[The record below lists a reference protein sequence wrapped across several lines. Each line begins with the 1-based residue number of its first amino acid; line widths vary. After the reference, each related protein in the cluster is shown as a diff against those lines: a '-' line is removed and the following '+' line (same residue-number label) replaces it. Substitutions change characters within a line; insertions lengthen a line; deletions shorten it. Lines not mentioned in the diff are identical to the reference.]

1 MNYIKMSPIIGMS
14 GYGGGSSALPF
25 TGVGTIPIV
34 NGGDRAFTA
43 GGADSGGNLS
53 EIEFVTISSP
63 GNAAD
68 FGDLTGNKAYGS
80 GCANATGRALFWG
93 FVQNQPQ
100 IDYITTTS
108 TSNASD
114 FGDMQN
120 NRGLGAAASSGTR
133 GLFFGGRGGGT
144 GGYNSNEVDYVTI
157 ANTGNGTDFGNLT
170 NPVEAFCGT
179 GNADRSLT
187 FGGYD
192 HDNGQTKRGNIDYF
206 DPSSTGNASDFGD
219 MVTGGRIQSFATAD
233 AVRAVVAGG
242 DRPVAGMVNEIEYV
256 TISTTGNSTD
266 FGDLTESMKFSA
278 CSANDTTAVFI
289 SGWKANGSGH
299 DEIDYITIQ
308 TTGNAGDFGDA
319 LTDRNAAAGASSK
332 GA

>member
-43 GGADSGGNLS
+43 GGADSGGTLE

-63 GNAAD
+63 GNATD
-68 FGDLTGNKAYGS
+68 FGNLTDNRSYGS

-114 FGDMQN
+114 FGDMQSS
-120 NRGLGAAASSGTR
+120 RGIGAAASSGTR
-133 GLFFGGRGGGT
+133 GLFFNGRASSGS
-144 GGYNSNEVDYVTI
+144 YNRDEVDFVTI
-157 ANTGNGTDFGNLT
+157 ATTSNASDFGNT
-170 NPVEAFCGT
+170 THTVEANSAT
-179 GNADRSLT
+179 GNADRSLM
-187 FGGYD
+187 FAGFDYS
-192 HDNGQTKRGNIDYF
+192 NSQTWRENIDYF
-206 DPSSTGNASDFGD
+206 DPSSAGNASDFGD
-219 MVTGGRIQSFATAD
+219 MVTGGRQQHFSTAD

-242 DRPVAGMVNEIEYV
+242 NRPVAGINNEIEYV
-256 TISTTGNSTD
+256 TIANTGNSTD

-289 SGWKANGSGH
+289 SGWKADGTGH

-308 TTGNAGDFGDA
+308 TTGNASDFGDA

>member
-1 MNYIKMSPIIGMS
+1 MNYIKMSPLSGLS
-14 GYGGGSSALPF
+14 GYGGGATALTF
-25 TGVGTIPIV
+25 SGVGTIPIV
-34 NGGDRAFTA
+34 NGGDRGFTA
-43 GGADSGGNLS
+43 GGWTSGPIE

-63 GNAAD
+63 GNATD
-68 FGDLTGNKAYGS
+68 FGNLTDSRPYGS

-93 FVQNQPQ
+93 FAENQPQ

-108 TSNASD
+108 TSSASD

-120 NRGLGAAASSGTR
+120 NRSIGAAASSGTR
-133 GLFFGGRGGGT
+133 GLFFGGRRICPT
-144 GGYNSNEVDYVTI
+144 YNSYEVDFVTI

-206 DPSSTGNASDFGD
+206 DPSSTGNASGFGD
-219 MVTGGRIQSFATAD
+219 MVTGGRIQHFSTAD

-278 CSANDTTAVFI
+278 CCANDTTAVFI